1 MTMDI
6 YQDYKDL
13 DNYYYVLYQITSSTT
28 VREAAYDLAVGQS
41 VGNPSMRSVWETP
54 QMIEDYCCKILQ
66 GPDLDKPTGLV
77 EIGFPLAN
85 IDWATDGVAQLVCMI
100 MGGNTDIDRI
110 RRCRALSLEFS
121 PAYVAANFQK
131 PKYGLSGF
139 RQLTGQYNKPLFGG
153 IVKPKTGI
161 TPQQLLDITK
171 QLVDGGVDF
180 IKEDEIMSNPAICRL
195 EDRVE
200 LISKYI
206 HNTKVVYCF
215 CINADPAYI
224 VPRAKFV
231 AQNGGR
237 GVHINVW
244 SGLGSYKSIRDL
256 DLPLYIHYQKSGDKV
271 FTHQQNYF
279 SISWQL
285 CCQLAAWCGVD
296 TIHAG
301 MWGGY
306 LSDPETELRM
316 TMKILTDGNVTPAL
330 SCGLTADLIPPIVE
344 KFGVD
349 WLANS
354 GGGIHSHPLGTVAGA
369 RQIRQSVDKITN
381 FVPGNF

>member
-1 MTMDI
+1 MTI
-6 YQDYKDL
+6 NIIQDRKDL
-13 DNYYYVLYQITSSTT
+13 DNYFYVRYKITSATT
-28 VREAAYDLAVGQS
+28 VQEAAYDLAVGQS
-41 VGNPSMRSVWETP
+41 IGNPSKRSVWETP
-54 QMIEDYCCKILQ
+54 EMIEAYCCKILR
-66 GPDLDKPTGLV
+66 GPDLDKTSGEV
-77 EIGFPLAN
+77 EIAFPLAN
-85 IDWATDGVAQLVCMI
+85 IDWATDGVAQLICMI

-110 RRCRALSLEFS
+110 LRCRALSLEFS
-121 PAYVAANFQK
+121 ESYIAKNFNK

-139 RQLTGQYNKPLFGG
+139 RKLTGQYNRPLFGG
-153 IVKPKTGI
+153 IIKPKTGI
-161 TPQQLLDITK
+161 TPAQLLDMTK

-206 HNTKVVYCF
+206 DTTKVVYCF
-215 CINADPAYI
+215 CINADPAYV
-224 VPRAKFV
+224 VPRARFV
-231 AQNGGR
+231 AENGGR

-244 SGLGSYKSIRDL
+244 SGLGAYKSIRDL

-271 FTHQQNYF
+271 FTHKDNPF
-279 SISWQL
+279 SISWQI

-306 LSDPETELRM
+306 LSDPEDELRE

-330 SCGLTADLIPPIVE
+330 SCGLTAELIKPIVD

-354 GGGIHSHPLGTVAGA
+354 GGGIHGDPQGTVVGA
-369 RQIRQSVDKITN
+369 RKIRTAVDQI
-381 FVPGNF
+381 G

>member
-1 MTMDI
+1 MPLNI
-6 YQDYKDL
+6 IQDKKDL
-13 DNYYYVLYQITSSTT
+13 DNYFYVKYQIKSLTT
-28 VREAAYDLAVGQS
+28 VKDAAYDLAVGQS
-41 VGNPSMRSVWETP
+41 IGNPSKRSVWETP
-54 QMIEDYCCKILQ
+54 EMIETFCAKILN
-66 GPDLDKPTGLV
+66 GPDLDKESGEV
-77 EIGFPLAN
+77 EIAFPLVN
-85 IDWATDGVAQLVCMI
+85 IDWQTDGVAQLICTI

-110 RRCRALSLEFS
+110 LRCRAISLEFS
-121 PAYVAANFQK
+121 KTFIDENFNK
-131 PKYGLSGF
+131 PKYGLEGF
-139 RQLTGQYNKPLFGG
+139 RKLTGQYNKPLFGG
-153 IVKPKTGI
+153 IIKPKTGI
-161 TPQQLLDITK
+161 NPNQLLDMTK

-206 HNTKVVYCF
+206 STTNVVYCF
-215 CINADPAYI
+215 CINADPVHI

-231 AQNGGR
+231 AENGGR

-244 SGLGSYKSIRDL
+244 SGLGSYKSIRDQ

-271 FTHQQNYF
+271 FTHKDNAF
-279 SISWQL
+279 SISWQI

-306 LSDPETELRM
+306 LSDPEDELRE
-316 TMKILTDGNVTPAL
+316 TMKILTDGNITPAL
-330 SCGLTADLIPPIVE
+330 SCGLTAELIQPIVD

-354 GGGIHSHPLGTVAGA
+354 GGGIHGDVNGTVAGA
-369 RQIRQSVDKITN
+369 RKIRTAVDLIHR
-381 FVPGNF
+381 